1 MTMNANDGPEYRPLS
16 PGRLDIAAFIKELV
30 VTRQKYRIKVTA
42 KLTSDIEA
50 RRIAILALTF
60 LGNILPRIKVN

>member
-1 MTMNANDGPEYRPLS
+1 MNANDGPEQRSHNPE
-16 PGRLDIAAFIKELV
+16 GFDIAAFIKELV